1 MAPEPFVY
9 KVVDHEMH
17 SCHSGTGESQMS
29 DITFGSIGIISS
41 PTSHCDGRGDST
53 LSFWE
58 GCKDLLSI
66 NLSDSHRITERGIPA
81 LADGCGQLR
90 AINLGDCQ
98 GITDIGLSALVN
110 GCRQLETIN
119 LSECDNIT
127 KIGIS
132 ALGRYGQ
139 L

>member
-1 MAPEPFVY
+1 
-9 KVVDHEMH
+9 MH
-17 SCHSGTGESQMS
+17 SCYSGTGESRMS

-41 PTSHCDGRGDST
+41 PTSHRDGRGDST
-53 LSFWE
+53 LSFWV
-58 GCKDLLSI
+58 GRKDLLSI
-66 NLSDSHRITERGIPA
+66 NLSYSHRITDRGISA
-81 LADGCGQLR
+81 LADGRGQLR
-90 AINLGDCQ
+90 AIDLGDCQ

-110 GCRQLETIN
+110 GCRQLQTMK

-127 KIGIS
+127 KIGTS